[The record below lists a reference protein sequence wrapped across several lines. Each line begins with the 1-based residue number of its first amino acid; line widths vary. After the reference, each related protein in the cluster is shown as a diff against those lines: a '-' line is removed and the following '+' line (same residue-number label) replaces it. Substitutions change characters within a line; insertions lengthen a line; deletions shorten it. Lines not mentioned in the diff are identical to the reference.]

1 MFLKSNFG
9 EKPSLVKPIII
20 AVAVIVLIG
29 GAYAFFGK
37 KSDEKNNKE
46 DSNKIEL
53 NSSGIDKDQRVRNVG
68 DVEEVMAKWI
78 DANPQAIIASVT
90 NMQRKAMEDQTKNA
104 QKNIGPKKDELFNDS
119 NSPAYSPSG
128 YNISIVEFFD
138 YNCGYCK
145 KTNEIIEALIKS
157 DAKVRVVY
165 KEFPILGPSSEELSS
180 IAIAVNIAEPA
191 SYRKFHNALM
201 TSHAASKAEAL
212 QVAKNVGIN
221 VAKIEATLKSQKS
234 KIDGIIN
241 ANRTLGASI
250 GVQGTPGFVIGDE
263 LIPGASSVE
272 ALQQKI
278 NEHRKK
284 D

>member
-9 EKPSLVKPIII
+9 DKPSLTKPIII

-37 KSDEKNNKE
+37 KSDNSSDKE
-46 DSNKIEL
+46 DSNKTQL
-53 NSSGIDKDQRVRNVG
+53 NSSGIDKDQRIRNVG

-90 NMQRKAMEDQTKNA
+90 NLQRKAMEDQTKNA

-119 NSPAYSPSG
+119 NTPAYSPSG
-128 YNISIVEFFD
+128 QNISIVEFFD

-145 KTNEIIEALIKS
+145 KTNEIIEALIKA
-157 DAKVRVVY
+157 DPKVRVVY
-165 KEFPILGPSSEELSS
+165 KEFPILGPTSEELSS
-180 IAIAVNIAEPA
+180 VAIAVNIAEPT

-201 TSHAASKAEAL
+201 TSHAANKADAL
-212 QVAKNVGIN
+212 QLAKSIGIN
-221 VAKIEATLKSQKS
+221 VAKVEGVLKSQKD
-234 KIDGIIN
+234 KISGIIN
-241 ANRTLGASI
+241 ANRTLGSSI

-272 ALQQKI
+272 GLQQKI

-284 D
+284 